1 VTVEPGAPFE
11 RSELV
16 AHLEAKGLETRPIV
30 AGNIAEQPALRL
42 FPHRQVGDLPNS
54 RLIMRQSFYFGNHQ
68 GIGAPERLAVKRYL
82 QEFLNRYRDATPAPV
97 EAREAVADDVG
108 GVNR

>member
-1 VTVEPGAPFE
+1 
-11 RSELV
+11 
-16 AHLEAKGLETRPIV
+16 V

-82 QEFLNRYRDATPAPV
+82 LEFLDRYRDAAPAPV